1 MILGA
6 VLTQRLQE
14 GAPGSGVLDVSLGA
28 APTAEKPSPATAHLQ
43 NCKGNKFVLL

>member
-14 GAPGSGVLDVSLGA
+14 GALGSWVLDVSLGVGVGDA
-28 APTAEKPSPATAHLQ
+28 QSRGTKAT
-43 NCKGNKFVLL
+43 NCPPNKFVRL